1 MQVGSNLHSHSAVR
15 NIVILL
21 VILLISNARHSL
33 EPLRPNFL
41 FPSTDV
47 RGVWSEVR
55 GFFTSSHDRR
65 EWADSLNDDDSTV
78 RFLAT
83 GASSRTLLVIVF
95 PSSRVDEDFTQDEIL
110 YDSDSDEVEFR
121 KELKARGFTEIRVND
136 NDPKALPPETREQD
150 ARAVVVDS
158 GSV

>member
-1 MQVGSNLHSHSAVR
+1 MQVGSNLHFQSTFR

-47 RGVWSEVR
+47 RGVWSDVR
-55 GFFTSSHDRR
+55 GMFAGSQDRR

-110 YDSDSDEVEFR
+110 YDSDSDEVDFR
-121 KELKARGFTEIRVND
+121 KELKARGFTEVRVGEST
-136 NDPKALPPETREQD
+136 KGLPQSHEKDSQ
-150 ARAVVVDS
+150 VVAASS
-158 GSV
+158 GKV